1 MFHTKRPLCSQSPFP
16 VPPSFSLCKS
26 VPLSSRV
33 SPIPFLSLSPLCLCR
48 SPSLHV
54 SPANRTVHAL
64 RRERQP
70 TSSSIHHLICQTAFV
85 RFRRELAALQA
96 RLTTLGY
103 QDGVDDGVQESVQEG
118 FDQGYAVGA
127 AAGWEVGS
135 LYGAAAAAE
144 AALKQAARGGKS
156 TEKDAGTVGGLRFET
171 AAGSSTSGALSAAS
185 LGSTGAGEIAGGGGG
200 SSSSGGAVSQPVESD
215 RNTKT
220 SLAVGT
226 AEDLQRLVGELRRA
240 SLLGP
245 DGPGVPDR
253 AEVLRR
259 LRLVGPAGVAVADGL
274 DK

>member
-1 MFHTKRPLCSQSPFP
+1 MEEKRPEIFGGDGVDEFFGDDVEDDREQS
-16 VPPSFSLCKS
+16 
-26 VPLSSRV
+26 RNM
-33 SPIPFLSLSPLCLCR
+33 
-48 SPSLHV
+48 
-54 SPANRTVHAL
+54 AD
-64 RRERQP
+64 
-70 TSSSIHHLICQTAFV
+70 
-85 RFRRELAALQA
+85 RELAALQA

-127 AAGWEVGS
+127 VTGWEVGS

-144 AALKQAARGGKS
+144 AVLKQASRGGQS
-156 TEKDAGTVGGLRFET
+156 TEKDAGTAGGLRLET
-171 AAGSSTSGALSAAS
+171 AAGSSTSGAALSAAS
-185 LGSTGAGEIAGGGGG
+185 LGSTGACEIAGGGGG

-215 RNTKT
+215 RNTQN
-220 SLAVGT
+220 SPAVGT
-226 AEDLQRLVGELRRA
+226 AEGLQRLVGELRRA

-274 DK
+274 DE

>member
-1 MFHTKRPLCSQSPFP
+1 MEEKRPEIFGGDGVDEFFGDDVEDEREQS
-16 VPPSFSLCKS
+16 
-26 VPLSSRV
+26 RNM
-33 SPIPFLSLSPLCLCR
+33 
-48 SPSLHV
+48 
-54 SPANRTVHAL
+54 AD
-64 RRERQP
+64 
-70 TSSSIHHLICQTAFV
+70 
-85 RFRRELAALQA
+85 RELAALQA

-127 AAGWEVGS
+127 VMGWEVGS

-144 AALKQAARGGKS
+144 AALKQASRGGQS
-156 TEKDAGTVGGLRFET
+156 TEMDAGTAGGLRLET
-171 AAGSSTSGALSAAS
+171 AAGSSTSGAALSAAS
-185 LGSTGAGEIAGGGGG
+185 LGSTGASEIAGGGGDG
-200 SSSSGGAVSQPVESD
+200 SGSGGAVSQPIESD

-220 SLAVGT
+220 SPAVGT

-274 DK
+274 NE